1 MNHTLRFSSLVVASL
16 LATACSRVPPTP
28 PAGASTLRPAL
39 GPIHALASPVG
50 KDGGEP
56 RLSHDAIGSLVLSW
70 AEPVGDT
77 GDFALK
83 YARLA
88 GDDWTGTAV
97 AAQGRDWVISAA
109 DLPSVQALSERLW
122 VADWRVQSPAAAAA
136 YDIRVAVSAD
146 AGATWS
152 TPLLLNDDATASEH
166 GFVSWF
172 REGNRAGAVWLDGRD
187 EANDAPESAAGEPAG
202 TSLRYAFLGTDGR
215 VLEQGVVDNLVC
227 DCCRTDVALTEAGAA
242 VVYRDRSAT
251 EIRDIAVRVRTAE
264 GWSEP
269 VRLGPDNWQI
279 AGCPVNGPVLDAKGN
294 NVVAAWF
301 TAPDGHGHVRLAESS
316 DGGSSFGA
324 PVEIDGDGAY
334 GQVGVVLADD
344 GRAFVSWWRRGAD
357 GGAELAVRA
366 VARNGMLGERQVVAT
381 TRASRPDTVP
391 QMKRSGQRLV
401 FVWTEDTDT
410 GQSVKT
416 AYADLVEG
424 D

>member
-1 MNHTLRFSSLVVASL
+1 MVATLRFSLLVVSSL
-16 LATACSRVPPTP
+16 LLAGCGRASP
-28 PAGASTLRPAL
+28 PAHNGAAAPSAAL
-39 GPIHALASPVG
+39 GPIHALASPVAA
-50 KDGGEP
+50 DGGEP
-56 RLSHDAIGSLVLSW
+56 RLSRDSAGSLVLSW
-70 AEPVGDT
+70 LEPVGGA
-77 GDFALK
+77 GDSALK

-88 GDDWTGTAV
+88 GDDWTGTTV
-97 AAQGRDWVISAA
+97 AAQGRDWVISVA

-122 VADWRVQSPAAAAA
+122 VADWRVQSPASAAG

-152 TPLLLNDDATASEH
+152 APLLLNDDATASEH

-172 REGNRAGAVWLDGRD
+172 RDGDRAGAVWLDGRD
-187 EANDAPESAAGEPAG
+187 EANDAPESPTGEPAG
-202 TSLRYAFLGTDGR
+202 TSLRYAFLGSDGHL
-215 VLEQGVVDNLVC
+215 LEQGVVDNLVC
-227 DCCRTDVALTEAGAA
+227 DCCRTDVALTAAGAA

-251 EIRDIAVRVRTAE
+251 EIRDIAVRVHTAG

-269 VRLGPDNWQI
+269 ARLGPDNWQI
-279 AGCPVNGPVLDAKGN
+279 AGCPINGPALDASGSD
-294 NVVAAWF
+294 VAAAWF
-301 TAPDGHGHVRLAESS
+301 TAADGHGHVRLARSN
-316 DGGSSFGA
+316 DGGASFGA

-357 GGAELAVRA
+357 GGAQFAVRS
-366 VARNGMLGERQVVAT
+366 VARTGELGERRVVGT
-381 TRASRPDTVP
+381 TRATRPDTVP

-401 FVWTEDTDT
+401 FVWAEDTDA

-424 D
+424 G

>member
-1 MNHTLRFSSLVVASL
+1 MAWTLRFCVLATASL
-16 LATACSRVPPTP
+16 LCSACSRAPQPVA
-28 PAGASTLRPAL
+28 AGAATSRTAL
-39 GPIHALASPVG
+39 GPIHALASPIG
-50 KDGGEP
+50 ADGGEP
-56 RLSHDAIGSLVLSW
+56 RLSRDATGSLVLSW
-70 AEPVGDT
+70 LEPAGDA

-83 YARLA
+83 YARLT

-97 AAQGRDWVISAA
+97 AAQGRDWMVSAA

-122 VADWRVQSPAAAAA
+122 VADWRVQSPVSAAA

-152 TPLLLNDDATASEH
+152 VPQLLNDDATASEH

-172 REGNRAGAVWLDGRD
+172 RDGDRAGAVWLDGRD
-187 EANDAPESAAGEPAG
+187 EANDAPESATGDPAG

-227 DCCRTDVALTEAGAA
+227 DCCRTDVALTATGSA

-251 EIRDIAVRVRTAE
+251 EIRDIAVRVRMAG

-269 VRLGPDNWQI
+269 ARLGPDNWQI
-279 AGCPVNGPVLDAKGN
+279 AGCPINGPVLDAKGN
-294 NVVAAWF
+294 EVVAAWF
-301 TAPDGHGHVRLAESS
+301 TAADGRGHVRLARSS
-316 DGGSSFGA
+316 DGGASFGA
-324 PVEIDGDGAY
+324 PVEIDSDGAY
-334 GQVGVVLADD
+334 GQVGVVLTD
-344 GRAFVSWWRRGAD
+344 GHAFVSWWRRAAD
-357 GGAELAVRA
+357 GGSQLAVRA
-366 VARNGMLGERQVVAT
+366 VARNGELGDRQIVGT

-410 GQSVKT
+410 GQRVNT

-424 D
+424 G

>member
-1 MNHTLRFSSLVVASL
+1 L
-16 LATACSRVPPTP
+16 LFTACGPAPP
-28 PAGASTLRPAL
+28 PAQIGAATSRAAL

-50 KDGGEP
+50 AEGGEP
-56 RLSHDAIGSLVLSW
+56 RLSRDAAGSLVLSW
-70 AEPVGDT
+70 LEPVGNA

-97 AAQGRDWVISAA
+97 AAQGQEWVVSAA
-109 DLPSVQALSERLW
+109 DLPSVQALSERMW
-122 VADWRVQSPAAAAA
+122 VADWRVQSPASAAA

-152 TPLLLNDDATASEH
+152 APRLLNDDATASEH

-172 REGNRAGAVWLDGRD
+172 RDGDRAGVVWLDGRD
-187 EANDAPESAAGEPAG
+187 EASDVPESPAGEPAG
-202 TSLRYAFLGTDGR
+202 TSLRYAFLGGDGR
-215 VLEQGVVDNLVC
+215 LLEQGVIDNLVC
-227 DCCRTDVALTEAGAA
+227 DCCRTDVASTAAGAA

-251 EIRDIAVRVRTAE
+251 EIRDIAVRVRTAG

-279 AGCPVNGPVLDAKGN
+279 AGCPINGPALDAKGN
-294 NVVAAWF
+294 DVVAAWF
-301 TAPDGHGHVRLAESS
+301 TAADGRGHVRLARAT
-316 DGGSSFGA
+316 DGGASFGA
-324 PVEIDGDGAY
+324 PVEIDGDGTY

-344 GRAFVSWWRRGAD
+344 GRVFVSWWRRAAD
-357 GGAELAVRA
+357 GGAQLAVRA
-366 VARNGMLGERQVVAT
+366 VARGGELGERQVVGT

-401 FVWTEDTDT
+401 FVWTEDTDA

-424 D
+424 G